1 MAKEL
6 ANTAVARQ
14 NILNNSLAVEE
25 IQKAV
30 GIRGVLFENEYKFLK
45 RQIAEFFDVTERTI
59 DNCLEKNNAELSKN
73 GYEVIKGKRLINF
86 KLVYEYGFGNE
97 TDFVTKNSVGKEID
111 FPAKTTVLGIFNF
124 RALLNVAML
133 LNDSEKAQ
141 QLRSVI
147 LDIVIDTINKR
158 TGGNTKYINQRDE
171 DYIVNMLRGEDYRKE
186 FTDALRDYVE
196 MGNFKYMVYTDKVY
210 DSIFRENAAEYRR
223 ILKLEKE
230 ENVRQT
236 MYSEV
241 LDIISSYE
249 TGFAEQLRKEA
260 TRLGRKLSPYEAD
273 RLFAAFEK
281 QKLWEPLREKA
292 RNKMA
297 SRDLCFRDALHK
309 NLEEYISA
317 VPQADFD
324 RFLGEKSMELDRRL
338 EEYREALKR
347 LKERD

>member
-6 ANTAVARQ
+6 ANSVVARQ
-14 NILNNSLAVEE
+14 NILNNLQAVAE

-30 GIRGVLFENEYKFLK
+30 GIKGVLFENEYKFIK

-59 DNCLEKNNAELSKN
+59 DNCIERNNKELTKN
-73 GYEVIKGKRLINF
+73 GYDVLKGKHLIEF
-86 KLVYEYGFGNE
+86 KLVYGHDFGNE
-97 TDFVTKNSVGKEID
+97 TDFIT
-111 FPAKTTVLGIFNF
+111 KTTVLGIFNF
-124 RALLNVAML
+124 RTFLNIAML
-133 LNDSEKAQ
+133 LNDSEKAR

-158 TGGNTKYINQRDE
+158 TGGSTKYINQRDE
-171 DYIVNMLRGEDYRKE
+171 DYIVNMMRGEDYRKE
-186 FTDALRDYVE
+186 FTDALRDCVD

-210 DSIFRENAAEYRR
+210 NSIFKENAAEYRR
-223 ILKLEKE
+223 ILKLEKD
-230 ENVRQT
+230 ENVRHT

-249 TGFAEQLRKEA
+249 TGFAEQLRNKAKELD
-260 TRLGRKLSPYEAD
+260 RLLSPYEAD
-273 RLFAAFEK
+273 RLFDVFEK
-281 QKLWEPLREKA
+281 QKLWVPLREKA

-309 NLEEYISA
+309 NLEEYVSA
-317 VPQADFD
+317 VPKADFD

-338 EEYREALKR
+338 EEYKDALKR